1 MLRVGFRYFYL
12 VSTASRGRRT
22 NNATMHVISL
32 LRQGDFYLRG
42 RMAQAGNYGTVEI
55 SMVLSE

>member
-32 LRQGDFYLRG
+32 LRQGDFY
-42 RMAQAGNYGTVEI
+42 Y
-55 SMVLSE
+55 VLER